1 MSFKLLVTIVN
12 CNRVNVYQSRFV
24 QSKNAMNVR
33 WSRKSIVNFFYLPGA
48 VLIVG
53 DLSLSA
59 KGEKPIVRRRRI
71 PVVALES
78 LRRPPPDVAA
88 VRPRVGPIRRRIGV
102 VRCGSPPNEIGDDF
116 ARNGEKKPLFPSCR
130 FHTPFQSHQD
140 LFGSS
145 WAPFPA
151 NLQLSTP
158 AYPLP

>member
-12 CNRVNVYQSRFV
+12 CNRVNVYQSQFV

-33 WSRKSIVNFFYLPGA
+33 WSRESIVNFFYLPGA

-53 DLSLSA
+53 DFSLPV

-78 LRRPPPDVAA
+78 LRRQSPDVAVIRPQVGF
-88 VRPRVGPIRRRIGV
+88 VRWRIGV
-102 VRCGSPPNEIGDDF
+102 VRRPMKSATISPGTAKNN
-116 ARNGEKKPLFPSCR
+116 RFPSCR
-130 FHTPFQSHQD
+130 FPHLLPVSPHN

-145 WAPFPA
+145 
-151 NLQLSTP
+151 
-158 AYPLP
+158 